1 MSPRVEPEE
10 RRREILDAA
19 VRCFAR
25 GGYHGTSMDDI
36 VAESGLSKGT
46 LYWHFKSKRD
56 LFIELFDRIMAEMV
70 EPLEA
75 LIDMDAPP
83 VERLRLMAS
92 AGEQFLEQGQDL
104 LTMPLHFVIEIWQ
117 DEDFIGHYM
126 EIMEKFAIQVKALLQ
141 EGIDSGDFRDIDTEA
156 AAWGIMAL
164 VDGIFLYRMA
174 GMPGDVSR
182 ELSTMVELLIEGLLK
197 RDGE

>member
-19 VRCFAR
+19 MRCFAR

-36 VAESGLSKGT
+36 VTESGLSKGT

-56 LFIELFDRIMAEMV
+56 LFVELFDKIVVEMV
-70 EPLEA
+70 EPFEEL
-75 LIDMDAPP
+75 LTIDASP
-83 VERLRLMAS
+83 VERLRLMAR
-92 AGEQFLEQGQDL
+92 AGEQFLEQGQEL

-126 EIMEKFAIQVKALLQ
+126 EIMEGFAGQVVLLLQ
-141 EGIDSGDFRDIDTEA
+141 EGVDSGDFRDIDTEA

-164 VDGIFLYRMA
+164 IDGIFLYRMA
-174 GMPGDVSR
+174 GMPGDVSQ
-182 ELSTMVELLIEGLLK
+182 ELSTMVDLLIEGLLK
-197 RDGE
+197 RGEE